1 MARFTLSVSDNVA
14 AALDAYAAGNELNRS
29 QAAEKIFRSFLS
41 PGSGGGGDGEE
52 RGEQAAGD
60 LAYLS
65 NQVLEVQEYLTI
77 LIANHQTLRDLVIT
91 TTDLEGIDY
100 NRQPRMLPEPPWVRR
115 SRGY

>member
-1 MARFTLSVSDNVA
+1 MARFTLSVSDDVA

-41 PGSGGGGDGEE
+41 PDSGGGGDGEE

-65 NQVLEVQEYLTI
+65 DQVLEVQESQARSHPAGQ
-77 LIANHQTLRDLVIT
+77 LIIHNADGTF
-91 TTDLEGIDY
+91 E
-100 NRQPRMLPEPPWVRR
+100 ESR
-115 SRGY
+115 SYG